1 MTCQAKHSDYNHK
14 ETVAN
19 LTDEQYKENLQWAAK
34 SYRQAM
40 KGLLVTCRGCGY
52 NVELKLMYRCWFC
65 GSYFCSGCAEGH
77 FGSRK

>member
-1 MTCQAKHSDYNHK
+1 MNCKAKKSGYNHK

-19 LTDEQYKENLQWAAK
+19 LTPEQKTENWKWARK
-34 SYRQAM
+34 SYEQAAT
-40 KGLLVTCRGCGY
+40 GQSVTCRGCGY
-52 NVELKLMYRCWFC
+52 SVELKLMYRCWFC